1 MGYDYTGQQGLRT
14 KADFSRQIYQN
25 RCTTATMSGS
35 TNLCDNLRV
44 GWYSADTYNFNVSA
58 TTGTTL
64 VMSLNQQ
71 PNLNT
76 WASSVQINPAQI
88 PTADNLDL
96 QLNTTTGEVTKH
108 SSSLRY
114 KHDVRPLPFSSY
126 SKLLQLEPKKFK
138 WNHDRQESIGLIAEE
153 VHALGLTDFVNYD
166 IDGRPDG
173 VKYKLLAVGLIGV
186 LKNGLLDGWTG
197 GDATKEKVVK
207 ITTTDYT
214 TSDEDYV
221 IVKGEGTTISLTG
234 NEGYKVY
241 IKSMVECVVTTN
253 GGLIDDTWESL
264 ELGPESCI
272 ELLFTKNSWYILS
285 SDGIKNS

>member
-1 MGYDYTGQQGLRT
+1 MGYNYTGEQGLRT

-25 RCTTATMSGS
+25 TCTTATMSGS
-35 TNLCDNLRV
+35 TNMCDNLRV
-44 GWYSADTYNFNVSA
+44 GWYSANTYNFTVSA
-58 TTGTTL
+58 TTGSTL
-64 VMSLNQQ
+64 VMAINQQ

-76 WASSVQINPAQI
+76 WASSVQINPNQI

-153 VHALGLTDFVNYD
+153 VDALGLTDFVNYD

-197 GDATKEKVVK
+197 GDTTKEQVVK

-221 IVKGEGTTISLTG
+221 IVKGEGTTITLIG

-253 GGLIDDTWESL
+253 SSLIDDTWESL

>member
-25 RCTTATMSGS
+25 TCTIATMSGS
-35 TNLCDNLRV
+35 TNMCDNLRV
-44 GWYSADTYNFNVSA
+44 GWYSANTYNFNVSA
-58 TTGTTL
+58 TTGTT
-64 VMSLNQQ
+64 VVVSINQQ
-71 PNLNT
+71 PDLNT

-114 KHDVRPLPFSSY
+114 KHDIRPLPFSSY

-138 WNHDRQESIGLIAEE
+138 WNHDRQESLGFIAEE
-153 VHALGLTDFVNYD
+153 VDALGLKDFVNYD

-173 VKYKLLAVGLIGV
+173 VKYKLLAVGLIGL
-186 LKNGLLDGWTG
+186 LKNGLLDGWEG
-197 GDATKEKVVK
+197 NNDTKEPVVK
-207 ITTTDYT
+207 IITTDHT
-214 TSDEDYV
+214 TNNEDYI
-221 IVKGEGTTISLTG
+221 IVKGENATITLTG

-241 IKSMVECVVTTN
+241 IKSMVECVVTTSS
-253 GGLIDDTWESL
+253 GLIDDSWESL

-285 SDGIKNS
+285 SDGIKHS

>member
-25 RCTTATMSGS
+25 TCTIATMSGS
-35 TNLCDNLRV
+35 TNMCDNLRV
-44 GWYSADTYNFNVSA
+44 GWYSANTYNFTVSA
-58 TTGTTL
+58 TTGSTL
-64 VMSLNQQ
+64 VMAINQQ
-71 PNLNT
+71 PDLNT
-76 WASSVQINPAQI
+76 WESSVQINPGQI

-114 KHDVRPLPFSSY
+114 KYDITPLPFSSY

-138 WNHDRQESIGLIAEE
+138 WNHDRQESLGFIAEE
-153 VHALGLTDFVNYD
+153 VDALGLKDFVNYD

-173 VKYKLLAVGLIGV
+173 VKYKLLAVGLIGL
-186 LKNGLLDGWTG
+186 LKNGLLDGWEG
-197 GDATKEKVVK
+197 NSDTKEPVVK
-207 ITTTDYT
+207 IITTDYT
-214 TSDEDYV
+214 TNNEDYI
-221 IVKGEGTTISLTG
+221 IVKGENTTITLTG

-241 IKSMVECVVTTN
+241 IKSMVECVVTTSN
-253 GGLIDDTWESL
+253 GLIDDSWESL